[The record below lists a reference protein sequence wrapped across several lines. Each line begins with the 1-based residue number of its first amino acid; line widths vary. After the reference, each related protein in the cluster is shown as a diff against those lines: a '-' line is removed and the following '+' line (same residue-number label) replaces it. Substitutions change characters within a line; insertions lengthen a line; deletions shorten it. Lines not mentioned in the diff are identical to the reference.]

1 MPIDPL
7 KIREDFPILKRK
19 VNGHPLIYLDNAAS
33 SQKPKQVIEA
43 ITMFYENHYANIH
56 RGVHT
61 LSQEAS
67 EAYEEAHAKVARF
80 ISANGS
86 EEIVFVRNTTE
97 AINLVA
103 YSWALRQLKPGDE
116 ILTTLMEHHSNI
128 VPWELLSQLK
138 DIHVKYVGITKDG
151 VLDYPEFEE
160 KLSQR
165 TKLVTVV
172 HVSNVLGTI
181 NDVRRIC
188 RLAHEVGALVLVDGD
203 QSVPH
208 MPVSVKELDCDFLA
222 FSGHKM
228 LGPSGIGVLY
238 AKKEI
243 LESMSPFLGGG
254 GMISKVRFDTSTK
267 KCKIDWNVLPWK
279 FEAGTPN
286 IEGGIGLG
294 AAVDYL
300 SSIGMDEVRRYEE
313 ELVSYALKRMSELE
327 KIKIYGPSDPRM
339 RGGVISFNLE
349 GMSPHDVAMIMDQSG
364 IAIRSG
370 YHCAEPLHDAMGIH
384 GGTARVSFYIYN
396 TTSEID
402 IFINKLKE
410 IEAII

>member
-1 MPIDPL
+1 MPIDPS

-19 VNGHPLIYLDNAAS
+19 INGHPLIYLDNAAS

-43 ITMFYENHYANIH
+43 IIKFYETYYANIH

-67 EAYEEAHAKVARF
+67 EAYEEAHVKVANF
-80 ISANGS
+80 ISAS
-86 EEIVFVRNTTE
+86 EPEEIIFVRNTTE

-116 ILTTLMEHHSNI
+116 ILITLMEHHSNI
-128 VPWELLSQLK
+128 VPWEVISGLN
-138 DIHVKYVGITKDG
+138 DVKINYVGITKEG
-151 VLDYPEFEE
+151 ILDYSDLE
-160 KLSQR
+160 KKISGR
-165 TKLVTVV
+165 TKLVSVA

-181 NDVRRIC
+181 NDIKRISK
-188 RLAHEVGALVLVDGD
+188 LAHEVGAIVLVDGA

-222 FSGHKM
+222 FSSHKM
-228 LGPSGIGVLY
+228 LGPSGVGVLY

-243 LESMSPFLGGG
+243 LMVMNPFLSGG
-254 GMISKVRFDTSTK
+254 GMIKRVQFDVSTR

-294 AAVDYL
+294 VAVDYL
-300 SSIGMDEVRRYEE
+300 SSIGMEDVRRYEE
-313 ELVSYALKRMSELE
+313 ELVSYTLDRMGELK
-327 KIKIYGPSDPRM
+327 KIKIYGPLDPKM
-339 RGGVISFNLE
+339 RGGVISFNLK
-349 GMSPHDVAMIMDQSG
+349 GISPHDVAMILDQSG
-364 IAIRSG
+364 IVIRSG
-370 YHCAEPLHDAMGIH
+370 YHCAEPLHEIIGEPN
-384 GGTARVSFYIYN
+384 GTARASFYIYN
-396 TTSEID
+396 TKSEID
-402 IFINKLKE
+402 IFISKLKE

>member
-33 SQKPKQVIEA
+33 SQKPKHVIKA
-43 ITMFYENHYANIH
+43 ITTFYENHYANIH

-80 ISANGS
+80 ISANGL

-103 YSWALRQLKPGDE
+103 YSWALHQLKPGDE

-128 VPWELLSQLK
+128 VPWELLSELK
-138 DIHVKYVGITKDG
+138 DIHVKYAGITKDG
-151 VLDYPEFEE
+151 VLDYSEFEE

-181 NDVRRIC
+181 NDVRKIC
-188 RLAHEVGALVLVDGD
+188 RLAHEVGALVLVDGA

-300 SSIGMDEVRRYEE
+300 SSIGMEEVRKYEE

-327 KIKIYGPSDPRM
+327 KIKIYGPSDPKM

-370 YHCAEPLHDAMGIH
+370 YHCAEPLHDAMGIR